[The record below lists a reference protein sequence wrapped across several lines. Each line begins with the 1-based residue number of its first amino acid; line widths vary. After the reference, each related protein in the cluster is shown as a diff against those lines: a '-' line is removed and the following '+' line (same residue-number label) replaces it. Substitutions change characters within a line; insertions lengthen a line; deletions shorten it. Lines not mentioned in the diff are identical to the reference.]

1 MKEFEL
7 VDKKVIVKLIEECD
21 AFPDKEF
28 ALKTLQKGD
37 FITFFKEVLDASTSL
52 RNMIQQKNSQIK
64 ELEEDTSYYR
74 EWWKRSHGF

>member
-7 VDKKVIVKLIEECD
+7 VDKKVIVEMIKECD

-28 ALKTLQKGD
+28 ALKALENED
-37 FITFFKEVLDASTSL
+37 FITFFKEVLNASTSL
-52 RNMIQQKNSQIK
+52 RNIVKQKNDQIH
-64 ELEEDTSYYR
+64 ELEEDVSFYR

>member
-28 ALKTLQKGD
+28 ALKTLEKGD
-37 FITFFKEVLDASTSL
+37 FITFFKEVLNASTSL
-52 RNMIQQKNSQIK
+52 RNMIKQKNNRIH
-64 ELEEDTSYYR
+64 ELEESVSYY
-74 EWWKRSHGF
+74 EWWKIEHYL

>member
-28 ALKTLQKGD
+28 ALKTLEKGD

-52 RNMIQQKNSQIK
+52 RNMVRQKNNRIH
-64 ELEEDTSYYR
+64 ELEESVNYY
-74 EWWKRSHGF
+74 EWWKIEHYL

>member
-28 ALKTLQKGD
+28 ALKTLEKGD
-37 FITFFKEVLDASTSL
+37 FITFFKEVLNASTSL
-52 RNMIQQKNSQIK
+52 RNMVQQKNNRIH
-64 ELEEDTSYYR
+64 ELEESVSYY
-74 EWWKRSHGF
+74 EWWKIEHYL

>member
-28 ALKTLQKGD
+28 ALKTLENGD

-52 RNMIQQKNSQIK
+52 RNIVKQKNNRIH
-64 ELEEDTSYYR
+64 ELEESVSYY
-74 EWWKRSHGF
+74 EWWKIEHYL

>member
-21 AFPDKEF
+21 AFSDKEF
-28 ALKTLQKGD
+28 ALETLEKED
-37 FITFFKEVLDASTSL
+37 FITFFKKVLDASTSL
-52 RNMIQQKNSQIK
+52 RNVIEQKNNCIN

>member
-28 ALKTLQKGD
+28 ALKTLEKGD

-52 RNMIQQKNSQIK
+52 RNMVRQKNNRIH
-64 ELEEDTSYYR
+64 ELEESVSYY
-74 EWWKRSHGF
+74 EWWKIEHYL